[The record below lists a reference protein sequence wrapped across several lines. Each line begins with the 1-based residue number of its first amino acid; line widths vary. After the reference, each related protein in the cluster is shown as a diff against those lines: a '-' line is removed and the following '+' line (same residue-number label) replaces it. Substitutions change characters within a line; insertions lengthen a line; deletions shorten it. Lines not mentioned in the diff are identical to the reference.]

1 MKRIIVVAVFLIAA
15 FTFNSCKKANP
26 DVIGVG
32 KIEWNCFDKTYCV
45 PIGSETYPISTIIV
59 PDDSWSKFI
68 ETSDLSPIRG
78 TKVTIFSDQ
87 KHSEPQ
93 AILGVQ
99 TEDDIDALY
108 RRRSGRIYGV
118 IAIVLGSLSII
129 GGAVVLLLR

>member
-1 MKRIIVVAVFLIAA
+1 MKRIIIVAVFLIAA

-59 PDDSWSKFI
+59 PDDTWSKFV

-78 TKVTIFSDQ
+78 AKVTIFNSQ

-93 AILGVQ
+93 AILGAQ

-108 RRRSGRIYGV
+108 RRRSGRIYAV
-118 IAIVLGSLSII
+118 LAIVLGGLSII
-129 GGAVVLLLR
+129 GGAVSLLLR